1 MVSHHPFFS
10 NLVPLTLNACSTR
23 IQNGNICKAML
34 YLISCTFE
42 LPCSNAYLSALV
54 RIFDCPQFPSLSAEA
69 AVHSSHDDLLYPL
82 AVVAVCNSYA
92 DLLYPLV
99 VAVVCNSHAD
109 LLYPLVVGVV
119 CNSHDDLVY
128 PLVARVHS
136 SNEVLYPAVSAAE
149 RSLDGGRFPPAV
161 AAAGRTPTD
170 DRQSRDL
177 CLAPWVWLDFFL
189 ATP

>member
-1 MVSHHPFFS
+1 
-10 NLVPLTLNACSTR
+10 
-23 IQNGNICKAML
+23 ML

-42 LPCSNAYLSALV
+42 LPCSNPYLSALV

-82 AVVAVCNSYA
+82 AVVAERNSHD

-99 VAVVCNSHAD
+99 VVV
-109 LLYPLVVGVV
+109 VV
-119 CNSHDDLVY
+119 CNSHDDLLY
-128 PLVARVHS
+128 PLALVVVVVCNSHDDLLYPLMARVHS

-161 AAAGRTPTD
+161 AVAGRTPTD

-177 CLAPWVWLDFFL
+177 CLAAPLWLDFVL
-189 ATP
+189 AAP